1 MKKVISLKA
10 ISLIAAGALTMGIGA
25 FAADFSDMPSE
36 HWAYNSVMS
45 LVADGTVNGDES
57 GHFNPDKQVTRAEMV
72 KMVGKGSANITY
84 SDVDASHWGYDYIT
98 TSGIAADEN
107 GNFRPSEAMT
117 RGDVI
122 ELLWSRAGAPTDCT
136 APDSVKAQHKNPDAA
151 SWGYETGVMKGYE
164 DGNMLYENGI
174 SRAEAAAVIVRSRAD
189 GNSDY
194 LSVLSANPNLFENV
208 YASMGMFDGDMTY
221 GGIAK
226 SAAVLGGSDSA
237 KSFIPEGKSETDTAT
252 AQDAAK
258 MIVTAAKRLN
268 SKVPSFTEGKYLS
281 VPLDGNADTQKIG
294 AVIYMIDKTAP
305 LGTKCV
311 GGTTENISIVSNSVS
326 NSQPTDENKFV
337 YRLSEVPAE
346 VYASEIGKISKQPYE
361 NFKFAMEFGGL
372 FTTVTD
378 KCEKIA
384 KESSNVD
391 TKITYYPSLVWN
403 TGSSYKYR
411 IKCEIISVNGQSLEY
426 NTVFGG
432 ESKEILTDGMV
443 FYADI
448 ESDYAFGMGVGALFD
463 FSDPVYIVK

>member
-1 MKKVISLKA
+1 MKKI
-10 ISLIAAGALTMGIGA
+10 ISLISASMLAMGISA
-25 FAADFSDMPSE
+25 AADFTDMPPE
-36 HWAYNSVMS
+36 HWAYDSVMR
-45 LVADGTVNGDES
+45 LTADGTVNGDES

-72 KMVGKGSANITY
+72 KMVGKGNANIAY
-84 SDVDASHWGYDYIT
+84 GDVDASHWGYEYIT
-98 TSGIAADEN
+98 TSGVAADEN

-122 ELLWSRAGAPTDCT
+122 ELLWSRAGSPKGST
-136 APDSVKAQHKNPDAA
+136 APDSVKSQHKNPDAA
-151 SWGYETGVMKGYE
+151 AWGYETGVMKGYE
-164 DGNMLYENGI
+164 DGNMLYESGI

-189 GNSDY
+189 GNSEY
-194 LSVLSANPNLFENV
+194 LSALAKNRNVFADV

-226 SAAVLGGSDSA
+226 SAAVLGGADSA

-258 MIVTAAKRLN
+258 MIIKAAKRLN
-268 SKVPSFTEGKYLS
+268 SDVPSFTAGEYLS
-281 VPLDGNADTQKIG
+281 VPLDGYADAQKIG
-294 AVIYMIDKTAP
+294 AVIYMIDKKAP
-305 LGTKCV
+305 LGIKCI
-311 GGTTENISIVSNSVS
+311 GGKTENISIVTNSKP
-326 NSQPTDENKFV
+326 NDENKFI
-337 YRLSEVPAE
+337 YRLAEVPSEVYSAPL
-346 VYASEIGKISKQPYE
+346 GKVSKQPYE

-391 TKITYYPSLVWN
+391 VKITYYPSLVWN

>member
-1 MKKVISLKA
+1 MKKVISL
-10 ISLIAAGALTMGIGA
+10 IAAGVLTMGIGA
-25 FAADFSDMPSE
+25 SAADFSDMPPE
-36 HWAYNSVMS
+36 HWAYESVMS

-72 KMVGKGSANITY
+72 KMVGKGSANIAY
-84 SDVDASHWGYDYIT
+84 GDVDESHWGYEYIT
-98 TSGIAADEN
+98 TSGVSADEN

-122 ELLWSRAGAPTDCT
+122 ELLWSRAGAPTDCN
-136 APDSVKAQHKNPDAA
+136 APDNVKSQHKNPQAA
-151 SWGYETGVMKGYE
+151 AWGYETGVMKGYE

-189 GNSDY
+189 SKTDY
-194 LSVLSANPNLFENV
+194 SSVLAANPNLFENV
-208 YASMGMFDGDMTY
+208 YSSIGAFDGDMTY

-226 SAAVLGGSDSA
+226 SAAVLGGADNA
-237 KSFIPEGKSETDTAT
+237 KSLIPDGKAEADKAAAS
-252 AQDAAK
+252 DAAK
-258 MIVTAAKRLN
+258 MIVTAVKRLN
-268 SKVPSFTEGKYLS
+268 SNVPSFTEGEYLT
-281 VPLDGNADTQKIG
+281 VPLDGDADTQKIG
-294 AVIYMIDKTAP
+294 AILYMIDKKAP
-305 LGTKCV
+305 LGIKCI
-311 GGTTENISIVSNSVS
+311 GGKTENVSIITNDTY
-326 NSQPTDENKFV
+326 PADGCKFV
-337 YRLSEVPAE
+337 YHLSEIPSE
-346 VYASEIGKISKQPYE
+346 VYAAPIGNVSKQPYD

-372 FTTVTD
+372 FTTVTE

-384 KESSNVD
+384 KESTNID
-391 TKITYYPSLVWN
+391 AKITYYPSLVWN

-411 IKCEIISVNGQSLEY
+411 VKCEIISVNGQSLEY

-432 ESKEILTDGMV
+432 ESKEILKGGMV